1 MAHDVLIIGA
11 GLIGA
16 AIARDLAGAG
26 LSVALIDRDRP
37 GAGASTAAFGIL
49 QTEARPHAPA
59 QLLRFHQAALA
70 GYPDFVA
77 AINDETGLTV
87 EFRTEG
93 RLLVALTEAVEAAW
107 AAYVAD
113 QQAAGIAVEPLTAA
127 AALALEPDLTPAV
140 RSGVYLPHQRLV
152 DNIQLTQAVALAATR
167 RGVELVTG
175 QPITS
180 LLVEGDRV
188 TGALVAGEPW
198 RAGVVVNAAG
208 CWSGR
213 LDPRFPA
220 PVVPVRGQG
229 VALDDTPPRL
239 RHVVYSGR
247 CSLTPRADGR
257 LLIGTTTEP
266 GVGYAATPTAAGVGE
281 LLTAA
286 IELAPRLAARPVLR
300 AWAGL
305 RPVTPDGLPIVGP
318 STRAAGLLWAT
329 GHGGMGILLAPVTA
343 AIVAA
348 MVLGQPSPIDA
359 APLTPARFD
368 PAA

>member
-1 MAHDVLIIGA
+1 V
-11 GLIGA
+11 
-16 AIARDLAGAG
+16 R
-26 LSVALIDRDRP
+26 
-37 GAGASTAAFGIL
+37 
-49 QTEARPHAPA
+49 
-59 QLLRFHQAALA
+59 
-70 GYPDFVA
+70 
-77 AINDETGLTV
+77 
-87 EFRTEG
+87 
-93 RLLVALTEAVEAAW
+93 
-107 AAYVAD
+107 
-113 QQAAGIAVEPLTAA
+113 
-127 AALALEPDLTPAV
+127 ALEPDLTPAV

-167 RGVELVTG
+167 RGAELVTG
-175 QPITS
+175 QPVTG

-213 LDPRFPA
+213 LDLRFPA

-229 VALDDTPPRL
+229 VALDDPPPRL

-247 CSLTPRADGR
+247 CSLVARADGR
-257 LLIGTTTEP
+257 LLVGTTTEP

-281 LLTAA
+281 LMTAA

-343 AIVAA
+343 AMVTA
-348 MVLGQPSPIDA
+348 MVLDQPSPVDA
-359 APLTPARFD
+359 APLSPARFD